1 MSNDDRPK
9 RTFSELDRL
18 RREGGGPGERR
29 PRGKAAEARAKQ
41 ATTAYLK
48 EADKI
53 FSSASGGAEGER
65 LAGEMRKAHGTP
77 DLAGACRAY
86 LDALGVPGE
95 AELLALFLDSGE
107 TDLQAAALRAL
118 LELQRAGS
126 LQASAGLKSQVRV
139 LEQDFDDEVAEAAE
153 DLLAEL

>member
-1 MSNDDRPK
+1 
-9 RTFSELDRL
+9 
-18 RREGGGPGERR
+18 
-29 PRGKAAEARAKQ
+29 
-41 ATTAYLK
+41 
-48 EADKI
+48 
-53 FSSASGGAEGER
+53 
-65 LAGEMRKAHGTP
+65 MRKAHGTP